1 MALAQAR
8 YGFLLRS
15 IPVEMEGKFSAT
27 ITAAAVVVFAADLYF
42 GFETKV
48 SWPGAACS
56 MAATPVIS
64 VLGEALSR
72 LVFRALAM
80 SDSFMAVSGN
90 CSGRRAWGCDGFL
103 FRGEGRAVLGFDGRM
118 RPSLR
123 TPTARTALPALYR
136 AGPLFGGGF
145 GGPFRLTPSPPATG

>member
-15 IPVEMEGKFSAT
+15 IPVELEGKFSTT
-27 ITAAAVVVFAADLYF
+27 ITAAAFVVFAAALYF

-72 LVFRALAM
+72 LVVRALAM
-80 SDSFMAVSGN
+80 SDSVMAGYGDW
-90 CSGRRAWGCDGFL
+90 CGRGAWGC
-103 FRGEGRAVLGFDGRM
+103 
-118 RPSLR
+118 
-123 TPTARTALPALYR
+123 
-136 AGPLFGGGF
+136 
-145 GGPFRLTPSPPATG
+145 